1 MAALRIYELIIAPD
15 REDHIARHHV
25 EVQEAE
31 EVVFG
36 QPLVA
41 RTRQG
46 RYTLIG
52 RTDAGRYLSVIT
64 APRGRGVYGLVTARD
79 SMDAEQRR
87 YEQHRGR

>member
-1 MAALRIYELIIAPD
+1 MRIYELVIEPD

-25 EVQEAE
+25 DVEEAE

-36 QPLVA
+36 RPLVA

-52 RTDAGRYLSVIT
+52 RTDAGRYLSVII
-64 APRGRGVYGLVTARD
+64 APRGRGVYGLVTARE
-79 SMDAEQRR
+79 STDAERRR
-87 YEQHRGR
+87 YQQHRGH